1 VERRGAG
8 LGGGTEAEMSASQ
21 SGEAR
26 FARFAAAVSVTAVVL
41 VSAVATQNVKER
53 FTGHTINMNRGTTA
67 TIDFT
72 IERWSSDAEREKLLS
87 IIAEKKDPTQ
97 ALLTTLQRMPSVG
110 AIRTPQTL
118 AWDLRCARQFKDDE
132 GGRRIVLATDRP
144 LGFGEVY
151 DSARTLD
158 YPFTII
164 EIRLNARDEG
174 EGKILA
180 GTKIFVDKNK
190 EIVLENWG
198 QQPTR
203 FNNIRKQK

>member
-1 VERRGAG
+1 
-8 LGGGTEAEMSASQ
+8 MSAATIAAASFV
-21 SGEAR
+21 R
-26 FARFAAAVSVTAVVL
+26 FMSVLGAAAVIL
-41 VSAVATQNVKER
+41 VSPAAAQNVKES
-53 FTGHTINMNRGTTA
+53 FTGFAINMNRGGTS

-72 IERWSSDAEREKLLS
+72 IERWSTGAEREKLLA
-87 IIAEKKDPTQ
+87 IIAEKRDPTQ
-97 ALLTTLQRMPSVG
+97 SLLTALQRMPSVG
-110 AIRTPQTL
+110 SIRTPRTL
-118 AWDLRCARQFKDDE
+118 AWDLRYARQFKDDE

-164 EIRLNARDEG
+164 EIRLNANDEG

-190 EIVLENWG
+190 EIVLENYG

-203 FNNIRKQK
+203 FNQIRKRK

>member
-1 VERRGAG
+1 MSARVIGHAG
-8 LGGGTEAEMSASQ
+8 L
-21 SGEAR
+21 AR
-26 FARFAAAVSVTAVVL
+26 VVGALCAAAVVF
-41 VSAVATQNVKER
+41 VAPVAAQNVKES
-53 FTGHTINMNRGTTA
+53 FTGFAINVNRSSTS

-72 IERWSSDAEREKLLS
+72 IERWSTDAERAQLLTIIAQEKNSNDKLLS
-87 IIAEKKDPTQ
+87 
-97 ALLTTLQRMPSVG
+97 ALQKMKSVG
-110 AIRTPQTL
+110 TIRRPNTL
-118 AWDLRCARQFKDDE
+118 AWDLRYARQFKDEE

-151 DSARTLD
+151 DSRRTMD

-164 EIRLNARDEG
+164 EIRLNKNDEG

-203 FNNIRKQK
+203 FNQIRKTK